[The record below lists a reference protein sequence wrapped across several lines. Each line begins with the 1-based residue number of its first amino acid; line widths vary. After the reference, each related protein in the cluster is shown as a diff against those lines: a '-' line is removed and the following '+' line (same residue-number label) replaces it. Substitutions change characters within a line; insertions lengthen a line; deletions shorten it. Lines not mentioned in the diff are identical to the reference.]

1 MMLLLAATMGFY
13 SCSSDDDDDNPV
25 MELTSEN
32 ITGSWHWETDDE
44 YVEYYFDAFGNG
56 SYYYESDKDYK
67 SESYNFHYNIEDD
80 KIVIVKSLD
89 GTTYSYKIAELRK
102 NSVIIEIED
111 RTFTFVREYDDD
123 DYDDD
128 DDDYDDGDDDDDDDD
143 DYEDIENIP
152 TDRPEPVPP
161 TGDCTKI
168 IGTWGNASL
177 LGGMWDDDIREHPE
191 TSFTFNADGTGYV
204 YDGEEPEDSYNFI
217 YKYTSDNVL
226 MIYIS
231 YNIRMKF
238 TVTFNSVNTMR
249 MQDDYFYDLND
260 GGYEYS
266 NVVCSLSRQ

>member
-1 MMLLLAATMGFY
+1 MLLLAATMGFY

-32 ITGSWHWETDDE
+32 ITGSWYRETDDE
-44 YVEYYFDAFGNG
+44 YVAYYFDAFGNG
-56 SYYYESDKDYK
+56 RYYYESDEDY
-67 SESYNFHYNIEDD
+67 ESYNFHYNIEDD
-80 KIVIVKSLD
+80 KIVILESFD
-89 GTTYSYKIAELRK
+89 GVTYSYSYKIAELRK

-111 RTFTFVREYDDD
+111 RTFTFVREYYDD
-123 DYDDD
+123 DDD
-128 DDDYDDGDDDDDDDD
+128 DDDYDDGDDDEDDEE
-143 DYEDIENIP
+143 YENIP

-204 YDGEEPEDSYNFI
+204 YDGEEPEDSYKFT

-231 YNIRMKF
+231 DNIRMKF

-249 MQDDYFYDLND
+249 MQDDYFYDLYD

>member
-1 MMLLLAATMGFY
+1 MKKILTMMLLLAATMGFY

-32 ITGSWHWETDDE
+32 ITGSWYWETDDE
-44 YVEYYFDAFGNG
+44 YVAYYFDAFGNG
-56 SYYYESDKDYK
+56 SYYYESDKDYE

-123 DYDDD
+123 DDYD
-128 DDDYDDGDDDDDDDD
+128 DDDYDDGDDDDD

-161 TGDCTKI
+161 H
-168 IGTWGNASL
+168 
-177 LGGMWDDDIREHPE
+177 R
-191 TSFTFNADGTGYV
+191 
-204 YDGEEPEDSYNFI
+204 
-217 YKYTSDNVL
+217 
-226 MIYIS
+226 
-231 YNIRMKF
+231 
-238 TVTFNSVNTMR
+238 
-249 MQDDYFYDLND
+249 
-260 GGYEYS
+260 
-266 NVVCSLSRQ
+266 